1 MRGLETWPKHNATH
15 YLCCGW
21 FMQKY
26 GAIFHVCIVFA
37 SNQPMKILFGQLF
50 PLCMKAK
57 SNIQLLVVYAKIQ
70 QAHDEIRYRFLHKP
84 GQ

>member
-1 MRGLETWPKHNATH
+1 
-15 YLCCGW
+15 
-21 FMQKY
+21 MQKY

-57 SNIQLLVVYAKIQ
+57 SNIQPLVVYAKIQ
-70 QAHDEIRYRFLHKP
+70 
-84 GQ
+84 